1 MPSNSHSKLSSTT
14 TSLAQQSGFLHDR
27 TIARADSPCRD
38 NDLIYLDPVPSASSL
53 SPIVP
58 AAMVRLT
65 PPPEVI
71 SPLSYLHNSPGG
83 LGRPLFE
90 ALIPYEVH
98 LAAKVYED
106 RKERL
111 LLEDLVERKNELD
124 SQASL

>member
-1 MPSNSHSKLSSTT
+1 
-14 TSLAQQSGFLHDR
+14 
-27 TIARADSPCRD
+27 
-38 NDLIYLDPVPSASSL
+38 
-53 SPIVP
+53 
-58 AAMVRLT
+58 MVKPT
-65 PPPEVI
+65 PPAKVV
-71 SPLSYLHNSPGG
+71 SPLSYLHNAAGG

-111 LLEDLVERKNELD
+111 LVEDLVERKNELD